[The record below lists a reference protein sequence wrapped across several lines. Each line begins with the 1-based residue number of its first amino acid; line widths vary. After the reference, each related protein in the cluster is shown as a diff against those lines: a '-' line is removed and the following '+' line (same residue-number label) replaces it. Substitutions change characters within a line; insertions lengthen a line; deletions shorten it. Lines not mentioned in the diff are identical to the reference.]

1 MPVMTTAVAVW
12 RRLVVRDALSGD
24 GYLLDLQD
32 LSRHQSDRRPYTVP
46 YVNVPS
52 SLTCLS
58 GDSWVTQKVVMNCQQ
73 NYGIGSARDRLD
85 LGHYVFQLWGL
96 K

>member
-32 LSRHQSDRRPYTVP
+32 RSRHQSDRRPYTVP
-46 YVNVPS
+46 YVKCS
-52 SLTCLS
+52 
-58 GDSWVTQKVVMNCQQ
+58 
-73 NYGIGSARDRLD
+73 
-85 LGHYVFQLWGL
+85 
-96 K
+96 